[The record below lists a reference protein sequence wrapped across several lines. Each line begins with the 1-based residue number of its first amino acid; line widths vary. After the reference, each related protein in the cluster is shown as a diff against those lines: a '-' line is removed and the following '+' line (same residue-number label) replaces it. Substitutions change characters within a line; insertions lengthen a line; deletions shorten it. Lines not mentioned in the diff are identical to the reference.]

1 MCVCVC
7 GCVLLLLLLQ
17 LRSMARMLLRP
28 ARPFARVTQ
37 FFEFFSCYHDD
48 VCGVDGVPAVLLACV
63 AHVRMPYIVL
73 CSLVCLSVP
82 CVWGLCL
89 CFVLCRTR
97 TCTHLCACPLRFN
110 MVFLHVFPISCK
122 RTKESREQAQHTNLV
137 HRTLDSSAKLFDATV
152 MSPNTHPSPIVHPSN
167 TGLT

>member
-1 MCVCVC
+1 MTRLTCLCARERVSVCVCVC

-73 CSLVCLSVP
+73 LQCLVVP
-82 CVWGLCL
+82 LCVYQYRVSGVCVCAL
-89 CFVLCRTR
+89 CFVVHVRVLIYVRVPFVSTWFFCMSFPSRAKERKKAGNRHSTR
-97 TCTHLCACPLRFN
+97 
-110 MVFLHVFPISCK
+110 ISCIE
-122 RTKESREQAQHTNLV
+122 R
-137 HRTLDSSAKLFDATV
+137 
-152 MSPNTHPSPIVHPSN
+152 
-167 TGLT
+167 